1 MRYTIKKTE
10 ELSGETPIFT
20 SLNGLKSIVESE
32 VGLHA
37 DEIIE
42 LLCVENQDW
51 NNQDLNMSYIVE
63 CCLKLKFD

>member
-1 MRYTIKKTE
+1 MKYAIKKTD
-10 ELSGETPIFT
+10 ELVDEAPIFT

-37 DEIIE
+37 NEIIE
-42 LLCVENQDW
+42 LLCVENQEW
-51 NNQDLNMSYIVE
+51 NNQDLTMSYVVD